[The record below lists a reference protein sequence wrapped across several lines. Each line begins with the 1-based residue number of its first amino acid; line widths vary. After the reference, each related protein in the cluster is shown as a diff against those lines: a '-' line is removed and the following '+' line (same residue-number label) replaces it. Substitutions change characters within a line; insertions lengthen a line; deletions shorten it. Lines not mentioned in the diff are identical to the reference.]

1 MTIKSFALT
10 NCNQCPIPMCEQ
22 RQAGL
27 IPPDCPLPDHI
38 TQVHARIADTACI
51 VAQQLNEVLR
61 ECGSCSVCG
70 KMLTTYRRGT
80 CDDCLVEFKPE
91 IIQMAKDA
99 IDAAQYRKNNQGGY
113 NYEAMALLPDL
124 ITIAHEVVR
133 YSGGG
138 E

>member
-1 MTIKSFALT
+1 MTIKSLALT
-10 NCNQCPIPMCEQ
+10 NCNQCPLQLCEQ
-22 RQAGL
+22 RQDNL
-27 IPPDCPLPDHI
+27 IPDNCPLPDHI

-61 ECGSCSVCG
+61 ECGSCSACG

-80 CDDCLVEFKPE
+80 CDDCLVEFPQE
-91 IIQMAKDA
+91 IINMAKNC
-99 IDAAQYRKNNQGGY
+99 IDKSHDRKTNMGAYNN
-113 NYEAMALLPDL
+113 EMLALVPDL
-124 ITIAHEVVR
+124 ITIANAVVR